1 MACQV
6 GGMPALVFERG
17 WLRMTDFL
25 YVTLTSYVLF
35 SLIAEGIYALW
46 IARSKT
52 AEERV
57 RRSKSKHENWN
68 SKGRW
73 ALLILIVI
81 SLIASYAQDS

>member
-1 MACQV
+1 
-6 GGMPALVFERG
+6 
-17 WLRMTDFL
+17 MTDFL
-25 YVTLTSYVLF
+25 LVTLTNFVLF

-52 AEERV
+52 AEEKV
-57 RRSKSKHENWN
+57 RRLKSKHENWN